1 MKSSTSGLNRSVAG
15 ISWST
20 QWSLQWACILR
31 TVVVG
36 ALLWTA
42 SAPVLAQLIQPQSA
56 PAQAKPALP
65 AAKPVAA
72 KPAPE
77 ASAAQSAGDGV
88 VSLSDTPVR
97 LIWNRAP
104 LPLGLQVGTER
115 LITFPAPVRLGIPPD
130 IAPLLRVQVVDR
142 TAYIVT
148 SAPFNK
154 ARIVAENPV
163 NGTVILL
170 DVTALKSGAASA
182 PVEIFLD
189 RKSERD
195 AVSARRTKID
205 DEEPVAEVDKVS
217 LTRYAA
223 QQLYAPRRLI
233 KELQGVRQVQLDLRP
248 VAGLYRNA
256 LIKAEPVGGWRS
268 PDFFV
273 TAVKL
278 TNTGQSPIE
287 LDPRNLR
294 GDWRTATFQH
304 TRILAAGN
312 EEDTTVVYLISDR
325 RFEETR

>member
-1 MKSSTSGLNRSVAG
+1 M
-15 ISWST
+15 
-20 QWSLQWACILR
+20 
-31 TVVVG
+31 
-36 ALLWTA
+36 
-42 SAPVLAQLIQPQSA
+42 SAQGLAQTALPQA
-56 PAQAKPALP
+56 AQAQAKPALP
-65 AAKPVAA
+65 VAKPIAVKPVAA
-72 KPAPE
+72 VPAAPS
-77 ASAAQSAGDGV
+77 ASEGV
-88 VSLSDTPVR
+88 VSIADTPVR
-97 LIWNRAP
+97 MIWNRTP

-115 LITFPAPVRLGIPPD
+115 MITFPAPVRLGIPSE
-130 IAPLLRVQVVDR
+130 IAPFVRAQLVDR

-163 NGTVILL
+163 SGTVILL

-189 RKSERD
+189 KKTEREAIAVRRPKS
-195 AVSARRTKID
+195 
-205 DEEPVAEVDKVS
+205 DEEEPAAEVDQVS

-233 KELQGVRQVQLDLRP
+233 KELPGVRQVQLDLSP
-248 VAGLYRNA
+248 VTGLYRNA
-256 LIKAEPVGGWRS
+256 KIKAEPVGGWRS
-268 PDFFV
+268 PEHFI

-278 TNTGQSPIE
+278 TNMGESPVE

-294 GDWRTATFQH
+294 GGWRTATFQH
-304 TRILAAGN
+304 SRILAAGN